1 MAIVKVV
8 ELLAESEESWED
20 AARQALAEAAR
31 TVHGIRSIYI
41 KDLQA
46 KVEGDRIRSYR
57 INAKLSFVVDPS
69 SAGTAQE
76 DSRTRA
82 KASA

>member
-1 MAIVKVV
+1 MAVVKVV

-20 AARQALAEAAR
+20 AARQAVVEAAR
-31 TVHGIRSIYI
+31 TVHGIRSVYI

-46 KVEGDRIRSYR
+46 TVEGDKIRSYR
-57 INAKLSFVVDPS
+57 INAKLSFVVDSS

-82 KASA
+82 AVSA

>member
-1 MAIVKVV
+1 MAVVKVV
-8 ELLAESEESWED
+8 ELLAESEEGWED

-46 KVEGDRIRSYR
+46 TVEGDRIRSYR

-69 SAGTAQE
+69 SADTAQE